1 MLTLPSS
8 VRLGAPDPEQ
18 ICIELLRQ
26 GGKAKM
32 KAEVFKRRVQR
43 GVLTGEFELIKDTP
57 FSQVGEEY
65 ISCLNSEY

>member
-8 VRLGAPDPEQ
+8 VRLGSPHPDH
-18 ICIELLRQ
+18 ICVELLRQ
-26 GGKAKM
+26 RAKAKM
-32 KAEVFKRRVQR
+32 KVEVFKRLVQG
-43 GVLTGEFELIKDTP
+43 GVQTDEFELIKDTP